1 MKLLNI
7 GTGVIGTTYAWQI
20 AEAGHKVTVYVRP
33 GRKAALDRDGIRIN
47 YTDLRTKPKEKGNV
61 VFRPEV
67 VESFSADDDYAV
79 ILVSVLNQQLE
90 SLLPLLA
97 QHASQADILFFLNL
111 WSGTALIEQYLD
123 RSQFFF
129 GFAHTVGGGRKNG
142 TINTI
147 IFREETQLGE
157 VDGTATPRLLRMTE
171 VLKDAVLNPEINDK
185 IVDWLTVHYV
195 QQASSVGGMLEA
207 GSVDAFLKNSALV
220 KRTLLAYR
228 EGVSVCRARGIRPE
242 AVIPMPWF
250 LLHAPMFVLVPA
262 FRKIFSNED
271 EKAMLEGHLGHGVE
285 EMVTGYF
292 EVLRTGE
299 RLGVPMPHWKSFEPA
314 MNRFTRRSESRA

>member
-20 AEAGHKVTVYVRP
+20 AEAGHKVTLYVRP

-47 YTDLRTKPKEKGNV
+47 YTDLRTKPKEQDSII
-61 VFRPEV
+61 FRPPV
-67 VESFSADDDYAV
+67 VESFTANDDYDV
-79 ILVSVLNQQLE
+79 ILVSVLNHQLE
-90 SLLPLLA
+90 PLLPLLA
-97 QHASQADILFFLNL
+97 HHAGNADILFFLNL

-123 RSQFFF
+123 PSQFFF
-129 GFAHTVGGGRKNG
+129 GFAHTVGGGRTNG

-157 VDGTATPRLLRMTE
+157 AEGPATPRLLRMAE

-185 IVDWLTVHYV
+185 MVDWLTVHYV

-207 GSVDAFLKNSALV
+207 GSVDAFLKNSAIV

-228 EGVSVCRARGIRPE
+228 EGIHVCRARGIEPE
-242 AVIPMPWF
+242 TVIPMPWF
-250 LLHAPMFVLVPA
+250 LLRAPMFVLVPA
-262 FRKIFSNED
+262 FRKIFSNEE
-271 EKAMLEGHLGHGVE
+271 EKAMLEGHLGHGAD
-285 EMVTGYF
+285 EMVRGYF

-314 MNRFTRRSESRA
+314 INRFISRA